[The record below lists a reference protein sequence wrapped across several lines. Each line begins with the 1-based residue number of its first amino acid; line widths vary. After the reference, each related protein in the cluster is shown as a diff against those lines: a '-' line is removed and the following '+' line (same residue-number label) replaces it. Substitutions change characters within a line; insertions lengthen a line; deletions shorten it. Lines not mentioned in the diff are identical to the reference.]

1 MNSELEKIEFAS
13 LIRLSGRPESAL
25 TMQDI
30 ESVVNQIA
38 ALNSVKLDSENFK
51 GIVGRLMEKVTT
63 TMDPGFVVTTDRY
76 RPWLNERRNE
86 IKWRFWKRYEQLMSG
101 KFSSKKGGVVAAI
114 DYDTDK
120 ILDHA
125 ENPLKPGKWSH
136 KGLVVG
142 HVQSGKTANYTGL
155 ICKAADA
162 GYKLIIVL
170 AGMSNALRKQ
180 TQSRIDEGFVGLDTG
195 KIGST
200 QLLSQIK
207 IGVGEIDYSFQGVS
221 LTSTLSDF
229 KSNFAKQQRSLAE
242 TDLPF
247 VAVLKKNVF
256 SFNAIIQWLKSNNLS
271 FDEFPL
277 LLIDDESDHASINTN
292 KPEYDPTTINRR
304 INELLELF
312 PKNCYIGYTATP
324 FANVF
329 INHDQEDIFPSDFI
343 YSLNTPNNY
352 TGPDQVFGEIKSSS
366 VKKIPLG
373 HYDESKD
380 IQSEYIPLKHKSD
393 RQIESIPPSLEDAI
407 MIFVLTCAVRNLR
420 GNKLSHKS
428 MMVNVSVSIAVQ
440 TQVKLLINQYL
451 KDLLESIS
459 VNYGLGHDALK
470 DDDILKL
477 NSLYIQEFNNEAWND
492 VLLELNN
499 AASKIEVL
507 EINSKSGDSLSYEK
521 DDYPNGRSII
531 AIGGYSLSRG
541 LTLEGLSVSYLL
553 RNTRMYDTLMQMGR
567 WFGYRIGYEDLCRIY
582 MTGNSI
588 SWYEFISSATE
599 ELRANFITMDQNQL
613 TPEEFGLCVK
623 THPAS
628 LLITAKNK
636 MRSGEKIIKTIVS
649 LSGRQIE
656 TTVFSKSK
664 IDIENN
670 YKSAETLIK
679 KANKNNKL
687 PKASM
692 GYLSNNISN
701 EDVSVFI
708 SSYNNHPLSIFT
720 EPGPVIDFIE
730 KSAKQGLI
738 NWDFLI
744 VKSKKTESD
753 LSINIDG
760 LNISAGFRTFDSQD
774 ASYITKTKK
783 KFSSTP
789 WEAAGLDKESLD
801 KLKVAYKGK
810 SIPGHAYR
818 EIRKKPLL
826 VLYFLDFKEDEESIA
841 NNGFLAWSI
850 SFPGFYE
857 KNKRIE
863 VTYETANTV
872 WQQMDFDFNDLEDEE
887 DYE

>member
-1 MNSELEKIEFAS
+1 MSSEIENIENAS
-13 LIRLSGRPESAL
+13 LIILSDRSESDL
-25 TMQDI
+25 ERKDI
-30 ESVVNQIA
+30 ESVVSQIA
-38 ALNSVKLDSENFK
+38 AMNSVNLSPEDFT
-51 GIVGRLMEKVTT
+51 GIIGRLMEKITT
-63 TMDPGFVVTTDRY
+63 TVDPGNVVSSDRY
-76 RPWLNERRNE
+76 RPWLNERRDE
-86 IKWRFWKRYEQLMSG
+86 IQWKFWKRYDQFMSR
-101 KFSSKKGGVVAAI
+101 KFSSRKGGVVSAI
-114 DYDTDK
+114 DLDTDK

-125 ENPLKPGKWSH
+125 ENPIKPGKWSH

-170 AGMSNALRKQ
+170 AGMSNSLRKQ
-180 TQSRIDEGFVGLDTG
+180 TQSRIDEGFIGLDTG

-207 IGVGEIDYSFQGVS
+207 TGVGEIDFSFQGVS
-221 LTSTLSDF
+221 LTSTASDF
-229 KSNFAKQQRSLAE
+229 KSDYAKQQRSLAE
-242 TDLPF
+242 TELPF
-247 VAVLKKNVF
+247 VAVLKKNVY

-292 KPEYDPTTINRR
+292 KPEFDPTTINRR

-352 TGPDQVFGEIKSSS
+352 TGPDQVFGEIKSNS
-366 VKKIPLG
+366 VKAIPSED
-373 HYDESKD
+373 YWESKD
-380 IQSEYIPLKHKSD
+380 VLSPYIPLKHKSD
-393 RQIESIPPSLEDAI
+393 RQIESIPPSLEEAI
-407 MIFVLTCAVRNLR
+407 MVFILTCAVRNLR
-420 GNKLSHKS
+420 GDKTSHKS
-428 MMVNVSVSIAVQ
+428 MMVNVSVSIGVQ
-440 TQVKLLINQYL
+440 TQVKLLVNQYL

-459 VNYGLGHDALK
+459 VNYGLGKGALQ

-477 NSLYIQEFNNEAWND
+477 NYLYNQEFKKESWDD
-492 VLLELNN
+492 VLLELNR

-507 EINSKSGDSLSYEK
+507 EINSSSGDSLSYEEE
-521 DDYPNGRSII
+521 DYPNGRSVI

-553 RNTRMYDTLMQMGR
+553 RNTKMYDTLMQMGR
-567 WFGYRIGYEDLCRIY
+567 WFGYRVGYEDLCRIY
-582 MTGNSI
+582 MTTNSI
-588 SWYEFISSATE
+588 SWYEFIASATE
-599 ELRANFITMDQNQL
+599 ELRADFIKMDQNQL

-636 MRSGEKIIKTIVS
+636 MRSGERVIKSIVS
-649 LSGRQIE
+649 LAGRQIE
-656 TTVFSKSK
+656 TTVFSRSK
-664 IDIENN
+664 KDIDNN
-670 YKSAETLIK
+670 F
-679 KANKNNKL
+679 KAAQNLLNNLNQNKRL
-687 PKASM
+687 SKAQM
-692 GYLSNNISN
+692 GYFTKNVSHKDISQ
-701 EDVSVFI
+701 FI
-708 SSYNNHPLSIFT
+708 NSYNNHPLSIFT

-730 KSAKQGLI
+730 KSSNQGLE
-738 NWDFLI
+738 NWDLLVI
-744 VKSKKTESD
+744 NSDKTDSELD
-753 LSINIDG
+753 INISN
-760 LNISAGFRTFDSQD
+760 LTLSAAFRSFDSED
-774 ASYITKTKK
+774 KSFITKTKK
-783 KFSSTP
+783 KFSSTT
-789 WEAAGLDKESLD
+789 WESAGLDAKSLSEL
-801 KLKVAYKGK
+801 KLAFKGK

-818 EIRKKPLL
+818 ELRKQPLL
-826 VLYFLDFKEDEESIA
+826 VLYFLDFQEEDESLSDI
-841 NNGFLAWSI
+841 GFLAWSI
-850 SFPGFYE
+850 CFPGVYE

-872 WQQMDFDFNDLEDEE
+872 WQQMDFDFSDDEEEE